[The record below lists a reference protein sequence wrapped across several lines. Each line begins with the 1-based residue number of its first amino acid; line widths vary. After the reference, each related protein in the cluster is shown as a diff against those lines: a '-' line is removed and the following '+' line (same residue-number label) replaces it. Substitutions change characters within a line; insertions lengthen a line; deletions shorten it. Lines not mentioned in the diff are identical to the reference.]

1 MLEFLQAANNYLYTY
16 LMIALLLGCGIYFT
30 IRTKGVQFRLFKDS
44 CRLLFRGDDDSPKGE
59 KHISSFQAFAVSLA
73 SRVGTGNLAGVATAI
88 TIGGPGA
95 VFWMWITALLG
106 AATAFME
113 ATMAQLYKRK
123 DKDSFIGG
131 PAYYIESG
139 LGLRWMAVTSAVMII
154 LTFAFGFTLVQCNT
168 IGSAFEH
175 QFGWNHVIVGA
186 VISAAFAIIIFGGIQ
201 RIAKV
206 ASVIVPFMAIGYL
219 LMAFII
225 LIMNITSIPEAFRT
239 ILESAFGI
247 RQASGGVIGAAI
259 MQGVRRGL
267 FSNEAGIGSAP
278 NAAAT
283 AHVSHPVKQGLVQAL
298 GVFIDTIVI
307 CSCTAFILLVS
318 GVSLDGS
325 QGIGIELTQN
335 AMTNQIG
342 SFGSVFLTI
351 ALFFFAF
358 STVIGNYY
366 YGEANL
372 RFFTKSK
379 AAMTVFRLLVAAMA
393 MIGACISL
401 ESAWELSDI
410 LMGFSGIFNLIALLI
425 LCPKVLKVL
434 DDYVRQRNSGSK
446 NPVYPDW
453 WEEHK
458 SGKK

>member
-1 MLEFLQAANNYLYTY
+1 MLDFLKAANNYLYTY
-16 LMIALLLGCGIYFT
+16 LMIGLLLGCGIYFT

-44 CRLLFRGDDDSPKGE
+44 CRLLFKGDDASAKGE

-95 VFWMWITALLG
+95 VFWMWVTALLG
-106 AATAFME
+106 SATAFVE
-113 ATMAQLYKRK
+113 ATTAQLYKRK

-131 PAYYIESG
+131 PAYYMESG
-139 LGLRWMAVTSAVMII
+139 LGLRWMGVVSAVLII

-175 QFGWNHVIVGA
+175 QFGFNHVVVGA
-186 VISAAFAIIIFGGIQ
+186 VVSLALALIIFGGIQ

-219 LMAFII
+219 LMAIFII
-225 LIMNITSIPEAFRT
+225 IMNITSIPEALRT
-239 ILESAFGI
+239 IFESAFGV
-247 RQASGGVIGAAI
+247 RQASGGLIGAAI

-318 GVSLDGS
+318 GVPLDGS
-325 QGIGIELTQN
+325 GGIGIELTQK
-335 AMTNQIG
+335 AMTNEIG
-342 SFGSVFLTI
+342 HFGSIFLTVS
-351 ALFFFAF
+351 LFFFAF

-379 AAMTVFRLLVAAMA
+379 VAMTVFRILVACMA
-393 MIGACISL
+393 MVGACISL

-410 LMGFSGIFNLIALLI
+410 MMGFSGIFNLIALVI
-425 LCPKVLKVL
+425 LFPKVITALN
-434 DDYVRQRNSGSK
+434 DYVRQRDQGSK
-446 NPVYPDW
+446 NPTYPDW
-453 WEEHK
+453 WEENK
-458 SGKK
+458 TDKK

>member
-1 MLEFLQAANNYLYTY
+1 MLSFLQQANNFLYTY
-16 LMIALLLGCGIYFT
+16 IVIAVLLGCGIYFT

-44 CRLLFRGDDDSPKGE
+44 CRLLFKSSDGNKSE

-88 TIGGPGA
+88 TVGGPGA

-106 AATAFME
+106 AATGFME
-113 ATMAQLYKRK
+113 ATLAQLYKRK

-139 LGLRWMAVTSAVMII
+139 LGKRWMAVLSAVLII

-168 IGSAFEH
+168 IGSAFEN
-175 QFGWNHVIVGA
+175 QFGWNHNLVGVVLALVLA
-186 VISAAFAIIIFGGIQ
+186 VIIFGGIQ

-206 ASVIVPFMAIGYL
+206 TAVVVPFMALGYL
-219 LMAFII
+219 ALAFVITA
-225 LIMNITSIPEAFRT
+225 MNITALPAAFKA
-239 ILESAFGI
+239 IIDSAFGLK
-247 RQASGGVIGAAI
+247 QAAGGMFGAAV

-267 FSNEAGIGSAP
+267 FSNEAGLGSAP

-283 AHVSHPVKQGLVQAL
+283 ATVSHPVKQGLVQAL

-318 GVSLDGS
+318 GVDISGAH
-325 QGIGIELTQN
+325 GIGIELTQQ
-335 AMTNQIG
+335 ALVSQVGPIG
-342 SFGSVFLTI
+342 GVFITI
-351 ALFFFAF
+351 AVFFFAF
-358 STVIGNYY
+358 STVIGTYY

-372 RFFTKSK
+372 RFFTKK
-379 AAMTVFRLLVAAMA
+379 KWALLLLRLAVLAMA
-393 MIGACISL
+393 VIGTGISL
-401 ESAWELSDI
+401 EAAWELTDI
-410 LMGFSGIFNLIALLI
+410 FMALSGLCNLVALFV
-425 LCPKVLKVL
+425 LCPKVIDVL
-434 DDYVRQRNSGSK
+434 NDYVRQRKAGIK
-446 NPVYPDW
+446 DPVYPDW

-458 SGKK
+458 VD